1 MNKTSFFKCLMKYL
15 FERSDFTS
23 MLKSISI
30 SVVKILQKTLFW
42 ALSLPMNYLQVFKG
56 RSLKLG

>member
-42 ALSLPMNYLQVFKG
+42 ALSLSMNYLQVFKG

>member
-15 FERSDFTS
+15 FERSDFMS

-42 ALSLPMNYLQVFKG
+42 ALSLAMNYLQVFRG